1 MTADIAPTA
10 KTTRATAMI
19 DTLTKRIDGS
29 FAKKMGGRFVG
40 KTGGRVGAIA
50 KNGAA
55 CGVSVKSG
63 A

>member
-10 KTTRATAMI
+10 NTTRATVMI
-19 DTLTKRIDGS
+19 ATLTKRIDGS
-29 FAKKMGGRFVG
+29 LGKKMGGISLR
-40 KTGGRVGAIA
+40 KTGGRLGMIA
-50 KNGAA
+50 KSGVA